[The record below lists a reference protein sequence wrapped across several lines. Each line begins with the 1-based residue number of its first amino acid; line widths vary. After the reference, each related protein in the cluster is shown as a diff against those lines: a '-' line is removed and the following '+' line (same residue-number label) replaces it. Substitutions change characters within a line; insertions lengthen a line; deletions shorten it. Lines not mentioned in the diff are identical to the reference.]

1 MAPALILTT
10 ETFDNSKDPVA
21 CFEGLGSIFSERREN
36 NNLDK
41 NLYTVSR
48 NCTLAIRRKENGH
61 AGKTESKQ
69 GLGYEKDL

>member
-41 NLYTVSR
+41 NLYTIFKKLHVS
-48 NCTLAIRRKENGH
+48 NTEK
-61 AGKTESKQ
+61 GKRA
-69 GLGYEKDL
+69 